1 MMNILYCQDH
11 NPVIE
16 TAARKV
22 SGKKRWLIGKRANE
36 IGPLAVYRELIND
49 ADRDL
54 LAAGNYTQCP
64 TIERIKKMAT
74 DFHDKSSEHI
84 HGYIHDTGEMPFRAH
99 LYSESQI
106 RRYINYIRKEKYSY
120 VHIDATGG
128 ILRKMSEQKHS
139 FLYAIIFKD
148 GIDVDDTVPLAH
160 AILSSHTVASIS
172 YFFGRL
178 GESIAE
184 VHRKMVLP
192 SFFIIDFSA
201 AIMNAVLQ
209 TFNTETINIHLNRC
223 WNVIQGQYNAKQLRS
238 LSFIHLCCC
247 HVIHAIARSLTTA
260 HVDKKTR
267 RATLH
272 IFAFI
277 LCSND
282 IEQLYDILGSVINIF
297 GDPNEQKAKEK
308 LNKMLAFEFNVD
320 EESESM
326 LKDGKKIFQE
336 AKEMDDELRVVD
348 EYLRSN
354 TPIIHQSPF
363 NKEAIRRY
371 PDLANI
377 IHNKSKIDKPNNP
390 LFSLSIIRIFYRW
403 WAYLPLWTGLLMN
416 FEERYSN
423 DIKKNPSV
431 IYFPIRYSNAVIES
445 YFRTFKKS
453 ICKGK
458 KNNLPSEIIMELHG
472 IVEVQSKAYEFGI
485 KQSSKARK
493 RRKQPV
499 TIEENWGQGT
509 KIRTPY
515 FDTID
520 KFASKR
526 VRTKIDGAQS
536 DNVIKKYSDS
546 EETTTLASSDKSI
559 APSEETANDISSNE
573 SSRSSD
579 SHSTSSSSR
588 RNSTVSSEYSIDV
601 PITLDKPTID
611 DDEQSEISVESNLDA
626 NLYSSITSTSY
637 IAHQEPNVTTDQS
650 SKKPPIQRSPQ
661 PETIVDG
668 CKLRWPKF
676 EMNNVLFEGQS
687 YSLIL
692 TCPVDTALFAL
703 YFVYKTDINLA
714 DEFDNAPESS
724 PYSTLV
730 KTFQLVEEKG
740 WDTARIYWL
749 LTYNILNPSDQQ
761 PKSLF
766 GSIDEQVFS
775 FIKQRQRY
783 SSTITCSRP
792 DCKDKQRDYLM
803 TELSLL
809 PSDNCIEKF
818 EAEDTGVCEAM
829 MKELDEITETEALQ
843 KKYRNGRVPIINYE
857 TNRNEY
863 LQGWLCDAVN
873 VRGLATFD
881 DGYPPIIITD
891 IEPISKR
898 SEEGYAS
905 FPVRLRDMKRV
916 IRIGCVKY
924 QLRAVI
930 HNKDA
935 HFTATLIGVNN
946 NLYYFDDRQDVRE
959 VRTSTYPI
967 VIDNINKTT
976 ENLKVILP
984 PICFLILTILSIL
997 CHFLKKCY
1005 INDGHCKLAWFCLKR
1020 PAEYRRRREV
1030 ARQREMPLDQLVVQ
1044 SASTIYSIA

>member
-1 MMNILYCQDH
+1 DH

-730 KTFQLVEEKG
+730 KTFQ
-740 WDTARIYWL
+740 
-749 LTYNILNPSDQQ
+749 
-761 PKSLF
+761 
-766 GSIDEQVFS
+766 
-775 FIKQRQRY
+775 
-783 SSTITCSRP
+783 
-792 DCKDKQRDYLM
+792 
-803 TELSLL
+803 
-809 PSDNCIEKF
+809 
-818 EAEDTGVCEAM
+818 
-829 MKELDEITETEALQ
+829 
-843 KKYRNGRVPIINYE
+843 
-857 TNRNEY
+857 
-863 LQGWLCDAVN
+863 QGWLCDAVN